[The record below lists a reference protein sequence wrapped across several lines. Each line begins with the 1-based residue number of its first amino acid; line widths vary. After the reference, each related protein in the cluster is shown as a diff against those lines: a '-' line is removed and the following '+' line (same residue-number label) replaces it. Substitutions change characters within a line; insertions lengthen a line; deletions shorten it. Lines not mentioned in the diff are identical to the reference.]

1 MLSYICY
8 FFYATFE
15 KYLKMLRPENH
26 ELPKMEA
33 SSEIMQPKPFSF
45 VDGET
50 EAESGEIDSLQAIG

>member
-1 MLSYICY
+1 
-8 FFYATFE
+8 
-15 KYLKMLRPENH
+15 MLRPENH
-26 ELPKMEA
+26 ELPKMEV